1 MPPAAKKVVSHST
14 PQARRKK
21 ANIKAVALEKKAE
34 ARNKVLAAQL
44 DSWFLMFDTDGD
56 KQFNRDELTALL
68 SHLNPGAPPT
78 AEVINLVMRDAT
90 GVYGRGLEKGSTD
103 RVSGVYDKTGQRII
117 LSGHDNGLVH
127 RDKLVPV
134 VKKYSA
140 YIKEQAK
147 IDAVFAKFDT
157 DESGTLEREELLPL
171 MKLLSPDVEPDEEDV
186 NFIFAQVDGDGNGCI
201 SRSELLPLLAVW
213 KQLAEQ
219 KAPAT
224 TSGERSTPRALEEE
238 EESFK
243 SEGGVGSFSPEKG
256 GVSLLL
262 PTGANSVAARAQAA
276 ASEPK
281 TPRSSACV
289 VL

>member
-1 MPPAAKKVVSHST
+1 
-14 PQARRKK
+14 
-21 ANIKAVALEKKAE
+21 
-34 ARNKVLAAQL
+34 
-44 DSWFLMFDTDGD
+44 
-56 KQFNRDELTALL
+56 
-68 SHLNPGAPPT
+68 
-78 AEVINLVMRDAT
+78 
-90 GVYGRGLEKGSTD
+90 
-103 RVSGVYDKTGQRII
+103 
-117 LSGHDNGLVH
+117 
-127 RDKLVPV
+127 
-134 VKKYSA
+134 
-140 YIKEQAK
+140 
-147 IDAVFAKFDT
+147 
-157 DESGTLEREELLPL
+157 

>member
-140 YIKEQAK
+140 YIKEQVRRRRK
-147 IDAVFAKFDT
+147 H
-157 DESGTLEREELLPL
+157 
-171 MKLLSPDVEPDEEDV
+171 
-186 NFIFAQVDGDGNGCI
+186 
-201 SRSELLPLLAVW
+201 
-213 KQLAEQ
+213 
-219 KAPAT
+219 T
-224 TSGERSTPRALEEE
+224 THGAPRA
-238 EESFK
+238 
-243 SEGGVGSFSPEKG
+243 VSPQ
-256 GVSLLL
+256 
-262 PTGANSVAARAQAA
+262 RACAYSKA
-276 ASEPK
+276 LKPSP
-281 TPRSSACV
+281 
-289 VL
+289 